1 MNHGLCVAVM
11 GPDGAGKSRL
21 VAGLRT
27 TYPRPITVLK
37 MSAAMR
43 APIRGPAGARWLVRT
58 VRSMR
63 ALVGARFDLLRGRVV
78 VWDRHPL
85 EDRAMAVEGRLVLG
99 QGRSWLARLAPRPHV
114 VVILDAPVA
123 VLSQRRPEHAPA
135 QLERFRAIYRAI
147 AREHQAIVVDGSRP
161 VDEVRDEVVARLR
174 QFEADGP
181 LPEDDHHAVA

>member
-43 APIRGPAGARWLVRT
+43 APIRGPAGVRWFVRT
-58 VRSMR
+58 MRSVR

-85 EDRAMAVEGRLVLG
+85 EDRAMAVEGRFVLG
-99 QGRSWLARLAPRPHV
+99 HGRSWLTRLAPRPHV
-114 VVILDAPVA
+114 VVILDAPTA
-123 VLSQRRPEHAPA
+123 VLAERRPEHAPA
-135 QLERFRAIYRAI
+135 QLDRFRGIYRAL
-147 AREHQAIVVDGSRP
+147 AREHQAILVDASRP
-161 VDEVRDEVVARLR
+161 ADEVRDEVVERLR

-181 LPEDDHHAVA
+181 LPEDSHHADA